1 MNKILFYL
9 ALALGLFFLSGCE
22 QTTNK
27 YLDIT
32 ANSEDK
38 IVIETQDVTSKAE
51 FLNYKVD
58 DVTI

>member
-9 ALALGLFFLSGCE
+9 TLALGLFFLSGCE

-32 ANSEDK
+32 ANTEDK
-38 IVIETQDVTSKAE
+38 IVIENSRCYHQSRIPK
-51 FLNYKVD
+51 LQN
-58 DVTI
+58 